1 MSIMQT
7 LKLTAVTFA
16 PLSPEQKRRAKLL
29 AFLAEQKALAEATL
43 AGASF
48 HAARTVTRKNDQ
60 GERVRVDVPRHVRK
74 AWFQD
79 AGGKLFVQVR
89 YGAKPLELAKGKNA
103 IEVAALTD
111 IPAVLDAVS
120 NAVSQG
126 ELDPQLTA
134 AATQRRSELVSK
146 KRP

>member
-1 MSIMQT
+1 MSVLQT
-7 LKLTAVTFA
+7 LKLTTTTPA
-16 PLSPEQKRRAKLL
+16 PVSPERKRRAKLL
-29 AFLAEQKALAEATL
+29 TFLAEQKALAEATL

-48 HAARTVTRKNDQ
+48 HASRTVTRKNDQ

-79 AGGKLFVQVR
+79 AGGKLFLQVR

-103 IEVAALTD
+103 IEVAALAE

-120 NAVSQG
+120 NAVNQG
-126 ELDPQLTA
+126 ELDTQLTA
-134 AATQRRSELVSK
+134 AAAQRRSELISK